1 MTHQNII
8 AALSLEKGK
17 SSKSFSPAF
26 AFWARKNFE
35 KKEISGVD
43 VLYCISSKKPVCI
56 YESFYHVIQE
66 CHKSIS
72 HGGRDKTIAEV
83 AAHYS
88 WISRNVIEI
97 YLKHCS
103 VCQLRKPIKHPVVSK
118 PIISLG
124 VMTRLQIDLIDMRT
138 RPDVISIDVSYLWI
152 LNCIG
157 HFSKFSWSY
166 PLQSKSAV
174 EVAQKLRALFFVFGP
189 PRLLHSDNGAEFVA
203 NVIVELKV
211 LFPDMCFVRGRPRH
225 PQSQGCVERAN
236 GVLTVALGKWL
247 VDNNSSHRS
256 GGLLPVVYRINTRVA
271 AATKCTPYEVMF
283 GQRPRSNSDFW
294 KIVQDQDIQDEV
306 QLPTPV
312 EENEDLQDEVDVT
325 NQLNS
330 SLIDLSFNII
340 DNPSSDDLLSNNLMS
355 FNSPTTASFPP
366 RLPSS
371 PIFDLNDSLIP
382 PDSPVET
389 NPKTSA
395 EMLFHDLDVFIDPLS
410 SVVVQP
416 NVIPELK
423 SKPSI
428 PFPSIRNTS
437 QSSIPVAD
445 LLAILSTSPIPS
457 TSGVPSSTNN
467 VFNISSPR
475 HTLVPEQFKLR
486 DCVGIPIHSVDRTNT
501 DAKLLPCLIIA
512 KEKKGDDV
520 GFRLACQFG
529 EMQNWYTVESL
540 VDLRSSCPS

>member
-1 MTHQNII
+1 MALPVTSVEVVDDAELLFFNDVDKYLNSLNEIFREKHIIKRIIHQNII

-43 VLYCISSKKPVCI
+43 ILYCISSKKPVCI
-56 YESFYHVIQE
+56 YESFYHIIQE
-66 CHKSIS
+66 CHKNIS

-83 AAHYS
+83 AIHYS
-88 WISRNVIEI
+88 WIPRNVIEI

-103 VCQLRKPIKHPVVSK
+103 ACQLRKPIKHPVVSK

-152 LNCIG
+152 LNCID

-189 PRLLHSDNGAEFVA
+189 PRLLHSDNGAEFIA

-211 LFPDMCFVRGRPRH
+211 LLTDMCFIRSRPRH

-236 GVLTVALGKWL
+236 GVLTIALGKWL
-247 VDNNSSHRS
+247 VDNTQ
-256 GGLLPVVYRINTRVA
+256 VI
-271 AATKCTPYEVMF
+271 
-283 GQRPRSNSDFW
+283 GQKRPRSNSDFW

-312 EENEDLQDEVDVT
+312 EENEDLQDQVDVT

-330 SLIDLSFNII
+330 VTSKNLVVVDPLFDNPENSTISKSLIDLSFSSNVI
-340 DNPSSDDLLSNNLMS
+340 DKTSSDDLLSNNLMS
-355 FNSPTTASFPP
+355 FDSPTTASFPP

-371 PIFDLNDSLIP
+371 PIFNLNIDSLIP
-382 PDSPVET
+382 PNSPVET

-395 EMLFHDLDVFIDPLS
+395 EILLDDLVVFIDPLS
-410 SVVVQP
+410 SVVVP
-416 NVIPELK
+416 SNVIPELQ
-423 SKPSI
+423 SKPST
-428 PFPSIRNTS
+428 PF
-437 QSSIPVAD
+437 SSILRKQAEGNYLD
-445 LLAILSTSPIPS
+445 TANKKRKKYDDHLNNLA
-457 TSGVPSSTNN
+457 
-467 VFNISSPR
+467 
-475 HTLVPEQFKLR
+475 EQFKLR

-512 KEKKGDDV
+512 KE
-520 GFRLACQFG
+520 
-529 EMQNWYTVESL
+529 N
-540 VDLRSSCPS
+540 